1 MLEMTETPSVSVLRC
16 QACGT
21 LDPGPREFCSACGE
35 AQMEA
40 CSVPG
45 RGKLASWTVIR
56 RPPTR
61 FRAKGPY
68 TIAVVD
74 LDAGVRLTG
83 RLASVSENIKPGA
96 AVAFVGMDEAIHLFE
111 EKAA

>member
-1 MLEMTETPSVSVLRC
+1 MSLDSVRFST
-16 QACGT
+16 GT
-21 LDPGPREFCSACGE
+21 TMADGAGAARFAAASAGD
-35 AQMEA
+35 
-40 CSVPG
+40 
-45 RGKLASWTVIR
+45 LIR
-56 RPPTR
+56 RPPTQ

-96 AVAFVGMDEAIHLFE
+96 DVAFVGMDDATYLFE
-111 EKAA
+111 ERAA

>member
-1 MLEMTETPSVSVLRC
+1 
-16 QACGT
+16 
-21 LDPGPREFCSACGE
+21 
-35 AQMEA
+35 MEA

-45 RGKLASWTVIR
+45 RGKLVSWTIIR

-83 RLASVSENIKPGA
+83 RLASVSESIKPGA
-96 AVAFVGMDEAIHLFE
+96 DVAFVGMDDAVHLFE
-111 EKAA
+111 ERAA